1 MCWSLVGAGA
11 WEEAARQGFIRS
23 KSTACAGTRDG
34 EGAWKGAR
42 AWEGARYMG
51 GRSLGGYKSLRG
63 GRILGW
69 SRRLGVDSST
79 GAWDG
84 QEPEMRQESGMVQEP
99 RRGRGLGGCN
109 GRVQEH
115 EGRGLGWEGTAQH
128 GSGIG
133 QKPGRKHVRGRGQ
146 VHTESICDNIPIIS
160 CLNGK
165 NGQT

>member
-51 GRSLGGYKSLRG
+51 VRSLGGYKSLRG

-84 QEPEMRQESGMVQEP
+84 QEPEMRQEPGMVQEP
-99 RRGRGLGGCN
+99 RRGRGLGGCKSMRAGVWG
-109 GRVQEH
+109 GREQLNM
-115 EGRGLGWEGTAQH
+115 GLDWAEAWEETC
-128 GSGIG
+128 
-133 QKPGRKHVRGRGQ
+133 
-146 VHTESICDNIPIIS
+146 TW
-160 CLNGK
+160 
-165 NGQT
+165 